1 MTLPH
6 IYHSTTSLLRLSCT
20 CRQQGLYPKC
30 RKRNSYGN
38 EANQNW
44 QSHLLKDETKKCLL
58 QLNNFDI
65 INESSRTMFI
75 LLWKYWEALCHFR
88 FLKINVSCYIFNLSP
103 PITSRMLRHWVKIVL
118 HWYNLFIAQS
128 DDKLPLQNPTQ
139 SSTTNLLLTKINIK
153 QDPTCSFCQKPFRN
167 LIHLF
172 WDRSKIA
179 VFWENVSKK
188 LKQCILRSTHYPIY
202 LGMRPDT
209 SKRNFCFLSVRH
221 HIRSCRA
228 NNNIPLLA
236 SFLLPH
242 KSHFRIE
249 SNNLNTISK
258 KWNPSLSLLNIA

>member
-6 IYHSTTSLLRLSCT
+6 IYHRTTSLLRLSCT

-75 LLWKYWEALCHFR
+75 LLWKYWEALCYFR

-103 PITSRMLRHWVKIVL
+103 PITGRMLRHWVKIVL

-139 SSTTNLLLTKINIK
+139 SFTTNLLLTKINIK
-153 QDPTCSFCQKPFRN
+153 QDPTCSFCQKPFRKPYPPLLSFEN
-167 LIHLF
+167 
-172 WDRSKIA
+172 RSIGKTCL
-179 VFWENVSKK
+179 KK

>member
-1 MTLPH
+1 MET
-6 IYHSTTSLLRLSCT
+6 
-20 CRQQGLYPKC
+20 
-30 RKRNSYGN
+30 KRIKTDSRICWKTR
-38 EANQNW
+38 E
-44 QSHLLKDETKKCLL
+44 KKCLL

-103 PITSRMLRHWVKIVL
+103 PITGRMLRHWVKIVL

-139 SSTTNLLLTKINIK
+139 SSTTNPLLTKINIK
-153 QDPTCSFCQKPFRN
+153 QDPTCYFAKNHLEN

-202 LGMRPDT
+202 LSTRPDT

-242 KSHFRIE
+242 KSHWHRILPPILSSFCLFPGPWHIWGSLTVRM
-249 SNNLNTISK
+249 SNLLSK
-258 KWNPSLSLLNIA
+258 SITRTFL

>member
-1 MTLPH
+1 M
-6 IYHSTTSLLRLSCT
+6 SCT

-30 RKRNSYGN
+30 QKRNSFRN

-103 PITSRMLRHWVKIVL
+103 PITGRMLRYWVKIVL

-139 SSTTNLLLTKINIK
+139 SFTTNLLLTKINIK
-153 QDPTCSFCQKPFRN
+153 QDPTCSFFQKPFRKPYPPLLSFEN
-167 LIHLF
+167 
-172 WDRSKIA
+172 RSIGKTCL
-179 VFWENVSKK
+179 KK

-242 KSHFRIE
+242 KSQFRIE
-249 SNNLNTISK
+249 SNNLNTISN
-258 KWNPSLSLLNIA
+258 KWNPSLSLLTIA

>member
-1 MTLPH
+1 
-6 IYHSTTSLLRLSCT
+6 
-20 CRQQGLYPKC
+20 
-30 RKRNSYGN
+30 
-38 EANQNW
+38 
-44 QSHLLKDETKKCLL
+44 
-58 QLNNFDI
+58 
-65 INESSRTMFI
+65 MFI

-103 PITSRMLRHWVKIVL
+103 PITGRMLRHWVKIVL

-139 SSTTNLLLTKINIK
+139 SFTTNLLLTKINIK
-153 QDPTCSFCQKPFRN
+153 QDPTCSFCQKPFRKPYPPLLSFEN
-167 LIHLF
+167 
-172 WDRSKIA
+172 RSIGKTCL
-179 VFWENVSKK
+179 KK
-188 LKQCILRSTHYPIY
+188 PKQCILRSTHYPIY

-242 KSHFRIE
+242 KSQFRIE
-249 SNNLNTISK
+249 SNNLNTISN